1 MHLLLCSGARAN
13 GLGKAKASHASA
25 SVAAISFPVLLREFC
40 HVYAVPDGYPAEK
53 HLNSSEGKL
62 CPVSAILVALP

>member
-1 MHLLLCSGARAN
+1 MLLCSGARAN
-13 GLGKAKASHASA
+13 GLGKAKASRASA